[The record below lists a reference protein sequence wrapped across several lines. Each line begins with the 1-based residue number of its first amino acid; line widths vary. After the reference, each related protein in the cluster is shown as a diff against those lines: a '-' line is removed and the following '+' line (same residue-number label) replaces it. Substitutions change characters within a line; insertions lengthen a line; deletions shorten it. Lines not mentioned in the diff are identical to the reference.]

1 MENIDKLKNAV
12 LIFEKE
18 LEMLEHKLKK
28 DLNVDEKM
36 KIDFRKAEIAQSI
49 NNLTK
54 YIKRL
59 EFVEKVKKYE
69 NSSRNA
75 QG

>member
-1 MENIDKLKNAV
+1 MENLDKLKNAV

-18 LEMLEHKLKK
+18 LEELEHKLKK